1 VTADQFISGIEQ
13 LGAVERRAQPDGQI
27 LAVLEA
33 QPVQGTGRRS
43 RVAFMLPTE
52 VQGRPQHYVDGDLR
66 TRSGGVPNNWSRTV
80 MGTDVF
86 GTWSFN
92 CPWDPASDTAE
103 ALALAV
109 LSQWDR

>member
-1 VTADQFISGIEQ
+1 MTADEFIAGLEN
-13 LGAVERRAQPDGQI
+13 LGAVERRVQPDGQI
-27 LAVLEA
+27 LAVVEP
-33 QPVQGTGRRS
+33 QRVKGTGRRS
-43 RVAFMLPTE
+43 RVAFMLPRE
-52 VQGRPQHYVDGDLR
+52 LSGRPPHFVDGDLR
-66 TRSGGVPNNWSRTV
+66 TRSGGVPNNWGTSA

-92 CPWDPASDTAE
+92 CPWDPASDTPE

>member
-33 QPVQGTGRRS
+33 QPVHGTSRRS

-52 VQGRPQHYVDGDLR
+52 VLGRPQHYVDGDLR
-66 TRSGGVPNNWSRTV
+66 TRSGGVPNNWSTTV

>member
-43 RVAFMLPTE
+43 RVAFMLPNE
-52 VQGRPQHYVDGDLR
+52 VQGRPPHYVDGDLR
-66 TRSGGVPNNWSRTV
+66 TRSGGVPNNWSTTV

-92 CPWDPASDTAE
+92 CPWDPASDTPE